1 MGPPPR
7 DCGDFKSKP
16 VGEEEKLGIEAPALD
31 PLPGKDGIGGAAGE
45 GLESALRI
53 FLLEIENNSER
64 QVEDASEKLA
74 MKRLLLNLQCSIHP
88 AGANGHFRS
97 VFQGGEEF
105 ACLIDWRGKIGI
117 AEQQNVALSVQH
129 AVAHAVSFAAIA
141 GVFHQLHGRVTLRP
155 LAHNFGGIIARAVV
169 DHKDFGLPSL
179 LGGMRQNLLQGR
191 SDAGGFVVGRN
202 DDAVFHEFVLVFIH
216 PRHRRLD
223 WWKSF
228 KHQVSSFEQK
238 MSTWIWF
245 RTDSE
250 VLSMAFA

>member
-7 DCGDFKSKP
+7 DLRDVNSKP
-16 VGEEEKLGIEAPALD
+16 VGEEAQRGIEAPALD

-45 GLESALRI
+45 GVESVLRI

-117 AEQQNVALSVQH
+117 AEQQNFALNEQH
-129 AVAHAVSFAAIA
+129 AVAHAVSFSAIA
-141 GVFHQLHGRVTLRP
+141 GVFYQLHGRGTLSP
-155 LAHNFGGIIARAVV
+155 LAHNF
-169 DHKDFGLPSL
+169 S
-179 LGGMRQNLLQGR
+179 
-191 SDAGGFVVGRN
+191 
-202 DDAVFHEFVLVFIH
+202 
-216 PRHRRLD
+216 
-223 WWKSF
+223 
-228 KHQVSSFEQK
+228 
-238 MSTWIWF
+238 
-245 RTDSE
+245 
-250 VLSMAFA
+250 

>member
-1 MGPPPR
+1 MRPR
-7 DCGDFKSKP
+7 HRDFCDFKSKR

-117 AEQQNVALSVQH
+117 HKQQNVALSEQH
-129 AVAHAVSFAAIA
+129 AVTHPLSFAAI
-141 GVFHQLHGRVTLRP
+141 HGCFYP
-155 LAHNFGGIIARAVV
+155 LPARSTVLPLPHNFCRI
-169 DHKDFGLPSL
+169 
-179 LGGMRQNLLQGR
+179 
-191 SDAGGFVVGRN
+191 
-202 DDAVFHEFVLVFIH
+202 
-216 PRHRRLD
+216 
-223 WWKSF
+223 
-228 KHQVSSFEQK
+228 
-238 MSTWIWF
+238 
-245 RTDSE
+245 
-250 VLSMAFA
+250 